1 MSESN
6 PPAAILLLCRDLM
19 FLSKVTATAR
29 AAGVNVQV
37 VRDPTMLP
45 AMGTRLFVDLNQDGA
60 LEAAAAW
67 KGATGGRVVAFV
79 SHVDTQAIARAKE
92 AGLDQVLPR
101 SRFTAD
107 LEELLRA

>member
-1 MSESN
+1 MPDPTEQ
-6 PPAAILLLCRDLM
+6 PAILLLCRDLM

-107 LEELLRA
+107 LEQLLRV